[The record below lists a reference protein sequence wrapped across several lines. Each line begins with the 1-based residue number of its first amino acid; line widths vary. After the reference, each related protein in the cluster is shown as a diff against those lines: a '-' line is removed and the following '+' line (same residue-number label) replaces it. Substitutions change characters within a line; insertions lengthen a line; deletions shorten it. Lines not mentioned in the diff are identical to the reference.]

1 MFFTGLFLLF
11 VATMLV
17 AWFGTLRK
25 AFMLFALSMAL
36 TGALYLHHATST
48 LPLSF

>member
-11 VATMLV
+11 AATMLV
-17 AWFGTLRK
+17 AWFGTPRK

-36 TGALYLHHATST
+36 T
-48 LPLSF
+48 LSLIHI